1 MGAGD
6 GRRMARGAVA
16 MASRERG
23 RKVPLLLKFQVDFQC
38 HTTPCVACC
47 MIVNKLK
54 HGIEFS

>member
-23 RKVPLLLKFQVDFQC
+23 IKVPLVKFQVDFQC
-38 HTTPCVACC
+38 HVLHLVLLA
-47 MIVNKLK
+47 V
-54 HGIEFS
+54 